1 MPLKN
6 TNTLPPGGWV
16 YEQKDNDG
24 KVVKRFKSMSPF
36 KEACMEILK
45 CREANKFN
53 RATLPQVMED
63 VDEAQC
69 IRLGYDQNFV
79 KKKAVTF
86 TPAKLFSPVHLR
98 EGVRRV
104 ADTLGGLSNGARIL
118 LRWLGEGSKPV
129 APEIAQARAE
139 VCLHVAEGKPCPFN
153 QNGFKPVERIAEL
166 IRDQTE
172 QKNELKLSVQG
183 EEGLHTCALC
193 FCSLP
198 LKVHV
203 PIEQILSGTPAPM
216 LEKFKREQPK
226 CWMVTEAENRNPAN
240 K

>member
-6 TNTLPPGGWV
+6 TNILPPGGFI
-16 YEQKDNDG
+16 YEQRDNDG

-36 KEACMEILK
+36 KECCQEILK
-45 CREANKFN
+45 CRQANNFN

-69 IRLGYDQNFV
+69 IRLGYDTNFV

-86 TPAKLFSPVHLR
+86 TPAKLFSPVHLM

-118 LRWLGEGSKPV
+118 IRWLGEGSKPV

-139 VCLHVAEGKPCPFN
+139 VCLHVAEGKPCQFN
-153 QNGFKPVERIAEL
+153 QNGFKPVDRIAEL

-172 QKNELKLSVQG
+172 QKNELKLAVNG
-183 EEGLHTCALC
+183 EEGLHTCSLC
-193 FCSLP
+193 WCALP

-203 PIEQILSGTPAPM
+203 PLEHILSGTPPAM
-216 LEKFKREQPK
+216 IEKFRREQPK
-226 CWMVTEAENRNPAN
+226 CWIISEIENQ
-240 K
+240 KKKE

>member
-6 TNTLPPGGWV
+6 TNTIVPGGWIYNQTDANGV
-16 YEQKDNDG
+16 
-24 KVVKRFKSMSPF
+24 VVKKFKSMSPF
-36 KEACMEILK
+36 TDICMEILK
-45 CREANKFN
+45 CRQANNFP
-53 RATLPQVMED
+53 RATLPQVKED

-203 PIEQILSGTPAPM
+203 PLEHILSGTPAPM
-216 LEKFKREQPK
+216 IEKFKREQPK
-226 CWMVTEAENRNPAN
+226 CWIISELEKQKN